1 MEKVLDKYST
11 LFDEIFSQ
19 NENTSN
25 PYMDFPHKNQSSL
38 TSYILNTS
46 GINNYGGFLGV
57 ITDEELS
64 DKTVRKIV
72 LELSRAIDKDSVE
85 EIKFLKAEY
94 GNKKEFAIAK
104 RFLDKKCKKVWDV
117 FASKNKKINV
127 PKNAMKFL
135 GITNQ
140 PSLEFLLGDSLKF
153 FEKDNGSTTVDIIM
167 SILNNKNLSYDFEDI
182 HKFLKNSYQKGQC
195 KYNLITVSYLAQQLD
210 YNRHELERL
219 GIDDKT
225 LKHVFNSLTLEEKT
239 KVVWKKFKSLV
250 QSGNTE
256 VKKARN

>member
-38 TSYILNTS
+38 TSYILKSS

-64 DKTVRKIV
+64 NKTIRKIV

-85 EIKFLKAEY
+85 DIKLLKAKY
-94 GNKKEFAIAK
+94 GNMKEFATAK

-117 FASKNKKINV
+117 FAVKNKKITV
-127 PKNAMKFL
+127 PKNAMKSL

-167 SILNNKNLSYDFEDI
+167 SILNNKNLNYDFEDI
-182 HKFLKNSYQKGQC
+182 HKFLKNSYQKSKC
-195 KYNLITVSYLAQQLD
+195 KYNLITVSYLAQKLD
-210 YNRHELERL
+210 YNRQEMENL
-219 GIDDKT
+219 GVDDEMLKQVFNALT
-225 LKHVFNSLTLEEKT
+225 LKEKV

-250 QSGNTE
+250 HAE
-256 VKKARN
+256 VKKARS

>member
-1 MEKVLDKYST
+1 MYQQ
-11 LFDEIFSQ
+11 II
-19 NENTSN
+19 
-25 PYMDFPHKNQSSL
+25 DFCFQEVG
-38 TSYILNTS
+38 T
-46 GINNYGGFLGV
+46 
-57 ITDEELS
+57 
-64 DKTVRKIV
+64 
-72 LELSRAIDKDSVE
+72 
-85 EIKFLKAEY
+85 
-94 GNKKEFAIAK
+94 
-104 RFLDKKCKKVWDV
+104 
-117 FASKNKKINV
+117 
-127 PKNAMKFL
+127 
-135 GITNQ
+135 Q
-140 PSLEFLLGDSLKF
+140 KF

-219 GIDDKT
+219 GVDDKT
-225 LKHVFNSLTLEEKT
+225 LKHVFNSLTLEEKA